1 MSIQV
6 VGIVY
11 QADRDEAEQLSAQAV
26 ALLKPRGVEVR
37 HFRRDIEDGHLCESA
52 PELDLVITLGGDGT
66 IVRTARLLSQAEVPV
81 LGVNLGRLGFLAEV
95 EPERLEEGL
104 QQVLDGR
111 YHVEERMMLHARVM
125 REGHEIASYEAVNDC
140 VVSRGA
146 VSRTIRVELDVDGH
160 YVMTRTSDA
169 EIVSTP
175 TGSTAYC
182 LAAGGPIIAP
192 DVDCFAVTPVAA
204 HLSVAHAIAVS
215 ARRCLCLHLVKGAAA
230 TMTADGQQDVLLEV
244 GDRVLCTASERK
256 ARFVRFGADGYFYET
271 VLRRLRWPDLGPI
284 P

>member
-6 VGIVY
+6 VGIIN
-11 QADRDEAEQLSAQAV
+11 QPDRYEAEQLTAQAV
-26 ALLKPRGVEVR
+26 AILERRGVQVR
-37 HFRRDIEDGHLCESA
+37 HFRRDTDDQTLCDSA

-66 IVRTARLLSQAEVPV
+66 IVRAARLLSEAEVPV

-95 EPERLEEGL
+95 EPERLQEGL
-104 QQVLDGR
+104 EQVLDGD
-111 YHVEERMMLHARVM
+111 YNVEERMMLHARVM
-125 REGHEIASYEAVNDC
+125 RGGAEVASYEAVNDC

-175 TGSTAYC
+175 TGSTAYS

-192 DVDCFAVTPVAA
+192 DVDCFTVTPVAA

-215 ARRCLCLHLVKGAAA
+215 ARRCLCLHLVKGSAA
-230 TMTADGQQDVLLEV
+230 TLTADGQQDVALEV
-244 GDRVLCTASERK
+244 GDRVLCTASELK